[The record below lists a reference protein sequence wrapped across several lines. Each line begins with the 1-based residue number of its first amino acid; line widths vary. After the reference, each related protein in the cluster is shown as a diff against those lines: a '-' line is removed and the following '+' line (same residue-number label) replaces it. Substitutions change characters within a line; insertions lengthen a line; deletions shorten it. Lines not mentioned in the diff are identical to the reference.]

1 MQSLYIFIQNPSNG
15 LFLRMQTNQSQ
26 TQLRCPSGF
35 YNVHIY
41 NVSTVYNVG
50 VHNLGAE
57 HRAVACADLSFADDL
72 SHRRKPNALSQHRDV
87 INIGP
92 TQSKQWFAKT
102 LPCFWLT
109 STFWG
114 YLFIRNDS
122 FILVLYN
129 IVLLPGTNAKFH
141 DITPH
146 AKKLCPK
153 QKVSDAK

>member
-1 MQSLYIFIQNPSNG
+1 MQSPHIFIQNPSNG

-26 TQLRCPSGF
+26 TQLSCPSGF

-41 NVSTVYNVG
+41 NVPTVYN

-72 SHRRKPNALSQHRDV
+72 SHRRKPNALSQHREV

-92 TQSKQWFAKT
+92 TQSIQWIAETPPLF
-102 LPCFWLT
+102 LLT

-122 FILVLYN
+122 FVLVLNY
-129 IVLLPGTNAKFH
+129 IVLLPCTNAKFQ
-141 DITPH
+141 DITH
-146 AKKLCPK
+146 HTKKLCPK

>member
-1 MQSLYIFIQNPSNG
+1 MHIFIQNPSNC

-26 TQLRCPSGF
+26 TQLSCRPSGL

-41 NVSTVYNVG
+41 NVSTVYNVD
-50 VHNLGAE
+50 VHNLGAK
-57 HRAVACADLSFADDL
+57 HRAVACADLSSADDL

-87 INIGP
+87 INIEA
-92 TQSKQWFAKT
+92 TQSIQWFART
-102 LPCFWLT
+102 LPCF

-122 FILVLYN
+122 FILVLYY
-129 IVLLPGTNAKFH
+129 IVLLPGSNAKFH
-141 DITPH
+141 DITH
-146 AKKLCPK
+146 HTKKLCPK